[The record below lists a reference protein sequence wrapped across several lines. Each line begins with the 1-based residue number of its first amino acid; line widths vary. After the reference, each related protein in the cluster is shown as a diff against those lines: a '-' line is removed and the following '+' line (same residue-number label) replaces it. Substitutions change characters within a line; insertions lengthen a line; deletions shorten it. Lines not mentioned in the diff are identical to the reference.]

1 MSRVSRY
8 VVDLN
13 RGPDDVDS
21 AAVPRHPRGRHIP
34 ARGVV
39 WRARTDG
46 TPLLRAPLT
55 VEQFSRR
62 LELFYNPYHQA
73 LRDVAAQILQEHG
86 RVLVL
91 AAHSMPSSGRRTIGG
106 GKLRRADVVPGT
118 RGRSTADGRII
129 DLIDAH
135 FREAGLTVKHDD
147 PYRGGWTTSSY
158 GAPKR
163 GQHAVQIELNR
174 ALYVDERTSEIKT
187 RRLRA
192 APSRAR
198 AARGEARQAVAG
210 LRSVRDRLID
220 HARFAG
226 ANLQAIAAVCR
237 LQVIRIL
244 PAELQHTLDRSRD
257 VLVQAIGELDHDDG
271 ALARGSQQTSDDG
284 STGLAANF
292 AKDDFHAPKLA

>member
-1 MSRVSRY
+1 MSYVELTHPRTTPSAVLVEVPHSGVQVPPEVESEIQSTPLAVLRDSDIYVDQLYRGAPKNGATLLVSRVSRY

-13 RGPDDVDS
+13 RGPEDVDS

-46 TPLLRAPLT
+46 TPLLRAPLSI
-55 VEQFSRR
+55 EQFSRR

-86 RVLVL
+86 RVLIL

-106 GKLRRADVVPGT
+106 GKVRRADVVPGT

-129 DLIDAH
+129 DLIDSH
-135 FREAGLTVKHDD
+135 FREAGLSVKHDD

-174 ALYVDERTSEIKT
+174 ALYVDEHTSEIKKEDFAQ
-187 RRLRA
+187 L
-192 APSRAR
+192 
-198 AARGEARQAVAG
+198 QAV
-210 LRSVRDRLID
+210 LE
-220 HARFAG
+220 
-226 ANLQAIAAVCR
+226 Q
-237 LQVIRIL
+237 
-244 PAELQHTLDRSRD
+244 
-257 VLVQAIGELDHDDG
+257 LVHKLGKL
-271 ALARGSQQTSDDG
+271 LRGSGQFA
-284 STGLAANF
+284 TG
-292 AKDDFHAPKLA
+292 